1 MLENPG
7 IPLIFRIPTHDGT
20 KIDYQPLK
28 PSEIRLFI
36 LDPGS
41 STDALSGRIQQSSW
55 GTDYEALSY
64 VWGDVQDSTTMC
76 IDGHTVSVTR
86 SLGTALDHLRYPGR
100 SRKLWIDYICINQD
114 VVERSQQVAKMGLIY
129 ENSKSVLIWL
139 GPSTLYSPVGMDI
152 IRYFADAEKPQD
164 RPVWQTYPQPQ
175 AYQGLQDVLT
185 RKWFERM
192 WVVQEIG
199 RSHYARL
206 ICGGDFVEWQSTDSI
221 AVRRFI
227 RMIKYAEILP
237 EWTKLGLDAVDMR
250 PLLEILDFQ
259 EVNQF
264 SKSWGLCTRSAPD
277 LLDIAH
283 TMRYKEC
290 SDPRDM
296 IFGIW
301 GMVDYLYHL
310 EDFKLDYSMTVKQV
324 YEEVA
329 RVSFQ

>member
-1 MLENPG
+1 MSSYLRRTYNKAWHFELTFYGLAHLFPNVRPYSISFGYWLQIFSNEAQSQTAPAMLENPG

-164 RPVWQTYPQPQ
+164 RPVWQTYPSRK
-175 AYQGLQDVLT
+175 LT
-185 RKWFERM
+185 KGCKM
-192 WVVQEIG
+192 
-199 RSHYARL
+199 
-206 ICGGDFVEWQSTDSI
+206 C
-221 AVRRFI
+221 
-227 RMIKYAEILP
+227 
-237 EWTKLGLDAVDMR
+237 
-250 PLLEILDFQ
+250 
-259 EVNQF
+259 
-264 SKSWGLCTRSAPD
+264 
-277 LLDIAH
+277 
-283 TMRYKEC
+283 
-290 SDPRDM
+290 
-296 IFGIW
+296 
-301 GMVDYLYHL
+301 
-310 EDFKLDYSMTVKQV
+310 
-324 YEEVA
+324 
-329 RVSFQ
+329 